1 LFQSEIRPSQ
11 INDLLEKVH
20 NRNYGKYL
28 LKMIISKARGIEN
41 SSIDFEF
48 PVTAIVGPNGG
59 GKTTIIGAAAILYK
73 SVTPAL
79 FFAKS
84 GKYDTSMLNWKIEY
98 EAIDQAARPN
108 DTVRRTAKYHNSKWA
123 RNTVERSVLVFGV
136 SRTVPA
142 AERKELRRC
151 VSNKFEVPDDR
162 IDNLSESVARSVAA
176 VLDKDVT
183 GYRHIRVDDRGHVT
197 LLSGVNEAGETF
209 SEFHFGAG
217 ESSVIRMVLEL
228 EAAGNNALVL
238 IEEIENGLHPVA
250 TICMVEYLIE
260 LAERKKLQAIF
271 TTHSNDALLPLPNNA
286 IWASVNGELYKGKL
300 DIRSLRAIS
309 GQISSRLVV
318 FVEDDFAAL
327 WLNYIFSAVPDVALD
342 SISIHPMKGDGTAL
356 KVHNHHR
363 IDPSAK
369 QPSICVIDGDSKQE
383 ESEANFV
390 LRLPGQ
396 CPESSVFDNVM
407 ENIRDVSGILAVA
420 LLKPYEYE
428 ARLQVEIESI
438 RNTNRDPHLLF
449 AQLGKKLGFV
459 PEARVKEAF
468 LAVWARLNEPYITKF
483 AQVVGAL
490 IPKETDTVEMGNRL
504 PQNSEV
510 GRDARSAAVKP
521 LLTIDHA

>member
-1 LFQSEIRPSQ
+1 MFQSEIRPSQ
-11 INDLLEKVH
+11 VNDLFEKVRNH
-20 NRNYGKYL
+20 NYGKYL
-28 LKMIISKARGIEN
+28 LKMIIAKARGIEN
-41 SSIDFEF
+41 RTIDFEF

-84 GKYDTSMLNWKIEY
+84 GKYDASMLNWKIEY
-98 EAIDQAARPN
+98 EAIDQEARTN
-108 DTVRRTAKYHNSKWA
+108 DTVRRTAKYHNLKWA
-123 RNTVERSVLVFGV
+123 RNTLDREVLVFGV

-176 VLDKDVT
+176 VLDKDVS
-183 GYRHIRVDDRGHVT
+183 GYRHIRVDDRGNVT
-197 LLSGVNEAGETF
+197 LLSGINDTGESF

-250 TICMVEYLIE
+250 TIRMVEYLIE
-260 LAERKKLQAIF
+260 LAERKRLQAIF

-286 IWASVNGELYKGKL
+286 IWASVKGELYKGKL

-309 GQISSRLVV
+309 GQISSRLVA

-327 WLNYIFSAVPDVALD
+327 WVQHIFSAIPDVALD

-363 IDPSAK
+363 IDPSA
-369 QPSICVIDGDSKQE
+369 QQASVCVIDGDSRQQD
-383 ESEANFV
+383 SAADFV

-396 CPESSVFDNVM
+396 CPESSVFDNVY
-407 ENIRDVSGILAVA
+407 ENIKNVSGVLAVS
-420 LLKPYEYE
+420 LLKPYEFE
-428 ARLQVEIESI
+428 SRLQQDMESV

-449 AQLGKKLGFV
+449 AQLGKKIGFV
-459 PEARVKEAF
+459 AEARVKEAF
-468 LAVWARLNEPYITKF
+468 LSVWVSLNEPYINYF
-483 AQVVGAL
+483 SEALGEL
-490 IPKETDTVEMGNRL
+490 IPKETDTVNMG
-504 PQNSEV
+504 Q
-510 GRDARSAAVKP
+510 G
-521 LLTIDHA
+521 

>member
-1 LFQSEIRPSQ
+1 MFQSEIRPSQ
-11 INDLLEKVH
+11 INDLFEKVR

-28 LKMIISKARGIEN
+28 LKIIVAKARGIEN
-41 SSIDFEF
+41 RTIEFDF

-59 GKTTIIGAAAILYK
+59 GKTTILGAAAILYK
-73 SVTPAL
+73 SVSPAL

-84 GKYDTSMLNWKIEY
+84 GKYDASMLNWKIEY
-98 EAIDQAARPN
+98 EAIDQQARAN
-108 DTVRRTAKYHNSKWA
+108 DTVRRTAKYHNLKWA
-123 RNTVERSVLVFGV
+123 RNTLDREVLVFGV

-151 VSNKFEVPDDR
+151 VSNKFEVDDDR
-162 IDNLSESVARSVAA
+162 IDDLSEAVASSVAA
-176 VLDKDVT
+176 VLDKDVS
-183 GYRHIRVDDRGHVT
+183 GYKHIRVDDRGYVT
-197 LLSGVNEAGETF
+197 LLSGVNVAGESF

-217 ESSVIRMVLEL
+217 ESSVIRMVLQL

-250 TICMVEYLIE
+250 TIRMVEYLIE
-260 LAERKKLQAIF
+260 LAERKRLQAVF

-327 WLNYIFSAVPDVALD
+327 WVRHIFSSISDVALD

-356 KVHNHHR
+356 KVHDHHR
-363 IDPSAK
+363 IDPSAQ
-369 QPSICVIDGDSKQE
+369 QPSVCIIDGDSTQE
-383 ESEANFV
+383 ESAENFV

-396 CPESSVFDNVM
+396 CPESAVFDSVL
-407 ENIRDVSGILAVA
+407 ENIEEVSGELAVA

-428 ARLQVEIESI
+428 SQLRGAMESV
-438 RNTNRDPHLLF
+438 RNTNRDPHLLY
-449 AQLGKKLGFV
+449 AQLGKRIGFV
-459 PEARVKEAF
+459 SEARVKEAF
-468 LAVWARLNEPYITKF
+468 LAVWSRLNTPYIDHVSE
-483 AQVVGAL
+483 ALGEL
-490 IPKETDTVEMGNRL
+490 IPKESDAVEMGR
-504 PQNSEV
+504 
-510 GRDARSAAVKP
+510 G
-521 LLTIDHA
+521 